1 MKKMSL
7 VLAAMM
13 AISLFLPGMA
23 LADEK
28 VPVIGVVQFV
38 QHDALTAPTRALW
51 MP

>member
-23 LADEK
+23 LADDTT
-28 VPVIGVVQFV
+28 IGRGEYAA
-38 QHDALTAPTRALW
+38 DAGVGVG
-51 MP
+51 

>member
-23 LADEK
+23 LAGENL
-28 VPVIGVVQFV
+28 FF
-38 QHDALTAPTRALW
+38 TARGKSDGHHSSR
-51 MP
+51 